1 MAHDNVKTMHGEER
15 VGKNPFLGNYY
26 KQNTLSTLTVV
37 VYNA

>member
-1 MAHDNVKTMHGEER
+1 MAHDNVKSMHGEEK
-15 VGKNPFLGNYY
+15 GKNPFLGNYY